1 MIQNQYPSYDPL
13 KTTDFASLPEF
24 RGLNTHLGGYYDDDN
39 TDFTDDIV
47 TEVDRGDIHIY
58 ICLYVYI
65 YIYIYVYI
73 RTHLQGLKDRVHL
86 THLYI
91 PLPYIL
97 LMYIYIYL
105 CTYLYTGVEGQSAFD
120 PSIYSPSILPDNT
133 DIEDMD
139 IGAID
144 LSFALSTDL
153 DQDGDIKPY
162 QYGADITDM
171 VDRSYSPDSESSF
184 GAQAGLS
191 PNAVAF
197 DPLLGYNGGQNDRK
211 GESNGGPLLGYNGG
225 QNDRKQ
231 GESDQELKQYYEM
244 LQQQHEYNQYQIEYN
259 QYSQSTDNATPPIQS

>member
-1 MIQNQYPSYDPL
+1 MLYVYVYMYTYEYLYIYILIYNNMSQYIGEIPQFGKNLEDLLMIQNQYPSYDPL
-13 KTTDFASLPEF
+13 KTTDFANLPEF

-47 TEVDRGDIHIY
+47 REGDR
-58 ICLYVYI
+58 
-65 YIYIYVYI
+65 
-73 RTHLQGLKDRVHL
+73 
-86 THLYI
+86 
-91 PLPYIL
+91 
-97 LMYIYIYL
+97 
-105 CTYLYTGVEGQSAFD
+105 GVEGQGAFD
-120 PSIYSPSILPDNT
+120 PSVYSPSILPDNT

-153 DQDGDIKPY
+153 DQDGDVKPY

-171 VDRSYSPDSESSF
+171 RAYSPDSDSSF

-211 GESNGGPLLGYNGG
+211 GESNVPLLGYNGE
-225 QNDRKQ
+225 

-244 LQQQHEYNQYQIEYN
+244 LQQQHEYDQYQNEYN
-259 QYSQSTDNATPPIQS
+259 QYSQSIDNVTPIQS